1 MIQGKG
7 SRNKVYGKARRL
19 LMPCALNLIHSI
31 LKVGSSRIA
40 RFFYEYMGGS
50 FVRLAVLNDKVIG
63 KKLEMP
69 IFSSEGTT
77 ILSKGSVLTEK
88 IIARLRQMGV
98 GTVYINDENYEEV
111 LIQEILDTSF
121 RLKTIK
127 ILKQLFEQVK
137 KKKDLDPY
145 VVKEIVTGILDNMA
159 VSENSI
165 ISFNNIGSNGMDICN
180 HSLNVTILS
189 TLLGISRGYNYSQ
202 LSDLG
207 VGALLHDI
215 GKLIADDKFHPEEG
229 FKFLREYRE
238 LSATSNICAY
248 SHHENVDGTGY
259 PRKIKGDQIYDYAKI
274 VSLCNEYDLL
284 HSSGSLLPHEVL
296 ERISA
301 EVGKKFDADFYNDFI
316 KVIYCYPNGLPVRLS
331 SGQEGVVVMQNKSF
345 PQRPVVKVKDA
356 GITNYINLM
365 EKLNLFIEAVTI

>member
-1 MIQGKG
+1 M
-7 SRNKVYGKARRL
+7 
-19 LMPCALNLIHSI
+19 
-31 LKVGSSRIA
+31 
-40 RFFYEYMGGS
+40 
-50 FVRLAVLNDKVIG
+50 RLAVLNDKVIG

-98 GTVYINDENYEEV
+98 GTVYINDGNYEEV

-137 KKKDLDPY
+137 KKKDFDPY
-145 VVKEIVTGILDNMA
+145 VVKEIVADILDNMA

-180 HSLNVTILS
+180 HSLNVTIFS
-189 TLLGISRGYNYSQ
+189 ILLGISRGYNCSQ

-215 GKLIADDKFHPEEG
+215 GKLIADEKFHPEEG

-274 VSLCNEYDLL
+274 VGLCNEYDLL

-345 PQRPVVKVKDA
+345 PQRPVVKVNDA
-356 GITNYINLM
+356 GTTNYINLM

>member
-1 MIQGKG
+1 M
-7 SRNKVYGKARRL
+7 
-19 LMPCALNLIHSI
+19 
-31 LKVGSSRIA
+31 
-40 RFFYEYMGGS
+40 
-50 FVRLAVLNDKVIG
+50 RLAVLNDKVIG
-63 KKLEMP
+63 KKIEMP
-69 IFSSEGTT
+69 VFSSEGIT
-77 ILSKGSVLTEK
+77 ILSKGAVLTEK

-111 LIQEILDTSF
+111 AIQQILDTSLQ
-121 RLKTIK
+121 LKITK
-127 ILKQLFEQVK
+127 ILKRLFEQAK
-137 KKKDLDPY
+137 KGKSLDPY
-145 VVKEIVTGILDNMA
+145 GVKEIVAGILDNMV

-165 ISFNNIGSNGMDICN
+165 ISFNNIENDKKDICN

-189 TLLGISRGYNYSQ
+189 ILLGISRGYNYNQ

-207 VGALLHDI
+207 IGALLHDI
-215 GKLIADDKFHPEEG
+215 GKLFADEKSHPEEG

-259 PRKIKGDQIYDYAKI
+259 PRKIKGDQIYEYAKI

-284 HSSGSLLPHEVL
+284 LSSGSLLPHEVL

-301 EVGKKFDADFYNDFI
+301 GVGKKFDADFYKDFI

-331 SGQEGVVVMQNKSF
+331 NGQEGIVIMQNKGF
-345 PQRPVVKVKDA
+345 PHRPVVKVKDA
-356 GITNYINLM
+356 GNAKYINLM
-365 EKLNLFIEAVTI
+365 ENLSIFIEAVSI